1 MTTLSINAKQCKKH
15 VGSAAVA
22 QTMWIYDVID
32 LTLSVFTNM
41 YLQISDN
48 HNNNKIL
55 TGNKTVKYNGLVTLG
70 CYICRICIIVPI
82 KRVLLNY

>member
-41 YLQISDN
+41 YLHVSD
-48 HNNNKIL
+48 K
-55 TGNKTVKYNGLVTLG
+55 
-70 CYICRICIIVPI
+70 
-82 KRVLLNY
+82 